1 MTAKLHNL
9 VAKYMNKTIDIEE
22 WEDIRK
28 KYFEYSYL
36 AFMTLC
42 AHEIKSDCAA
52 NEIEN
57 IIGMNDIIEES
68 ILCYVL
74 KIPGSYEFISEV
86 LSIINDYDAFDIN
99 CLYQSY
105 IATDFSIMDGEVKF
119 EGGKNNRDILGSYY
133 TQEEFAYEITQKAI
147 EEYLENNIREEVNEL
162 KIADYS
168 CGGGAFLVAA
178 CRICRQKGISADIYG
193 YDVDPIAIMIT
204 RHRLRFEESSG
215 YKILL
220 GNPLLITKNDIEP
233 LEKFKR
239 AEVGRF
245 YSLEMGVVSHD
256 NVMIDLGNPPW
267 EKIRFEEKKFLM
279 HYVEN
284 QEIGSKAGREKYI
297 QNISETNKYFYNCF
311 IDDYE
316 KAKRLIKKEECF
328 CKSSCGELNTY
339 AIFTELCRNVVCNSG
354 IIGLIVKSSLLKMP
368 VYSAFFRDMTKNKDL
383 YEVYMFTNRNK
394 IFNIDSREEFSVIF
408 LKKNNTKNLSIALN
422 IERYEKF
429 VDREKIELSY
439 DLLNKLNPETGMIPN
454 ICHNEELEFLV
465 SIYEKYDTF
474 GMRYPECKF
483 GRLVHL
489 TNHSE
494 SIIKQNDDGYIPIYE
509 GKFIELYTAKYATF
523 SGMNESDKY
532 KNKASAKMICDID
545 GKEYPESRY
554 FIKEEVWNNLSRN
567 FNDEGVIAWRS
578 LTSATNRRT
587 MLATVLPLIPTCQSI
602 QILQLPKKE
611 MLHILALFNSVV
623 FDYIVRLKMAG
634 LDLTQT
640 IIKQIP
646 IPDTKSFEK
655 ELVYMGEKA
664 TIEKHINSRIRMLYV
679 SDQRLDN
686 FFADVSIYPIRRKI
700 TRKQI
705 IAEIDRL
712 VAHLYGLNEER
723 FKNILHT
730 FSKYY
735 SEKEV
740 EAFFKAST
748 SL

>member
-9 VAKYMNKTIDIEE
+9 VAEYVNETIDIEN

-42 AHEIKSDCAA
+42 AHEIKSDSAA
-52 NEIEN
+52 DEVEK
-57 IIGMNDIIEES
+57 IIRLNSIVEET
-68 ILCYVL
+68 ILRYIM
-74 KIPGSYEFISEV
+74 KTPSSYEFISEV
-86 LSIINDYDAFDIN
+86 LSIVNEHDEFDIN

-105 IATDFSIMDGEVKF
+105 IAIDFSVVHGEVKF

-168 CGGGAFLVAA
+168 CGGGAFLIAA
-178 CRICRQKGISADIYG
+178 CRICSQKGIRADVYG
-193 YDVDPIAIMIT
+193 YDVDPIAIMIA
-204 RHRLRFEESSG
+204 RHRLRFEECSG
-215 YKILL
+215 YKISL
-220 GNPLLITKNDIEP
+220 GNPLLITKNDVEP
-233 LEKFKR
+233 LKKFKR

-256 NVMIDLGNPPW
+256 SVMIALGNPPW

-279 HYVEN
+279 HYAEN
-284 QEIGSKAGREKYI
+284 QEIGSKTGRQKYI
-297 QNISETNKYFYNCF
+297 QNISETNVYFYNCF

-316 KAKRLIKKEECF
+316 KAKRLIKKEEGF

-368 VYSAFFRDMTKNKDL
+368 VYSSFFRDMTKSKEL

-408 LKKNNTKNLSIALN
+408 LKRNNTKNLSIALN

-429 VDREKIELSY
+429 ADREKIELSY

-454 ICHNEELEFLV
+454 ICHNEDLEFLIN
-465 SIYEKYDTF
+465 IYEKYDTF
-474 GMRYPECKF
+474 GTHYPECKF

-494 SIIKQNDDGYIPIYE
+494 SIIKQNDTGYIPIYE

-545 GKEYPESRY
+545 GKEYPESRF
-554 FIKEEVWNNLSRN
+554 FIKEEVWYSLSRN
-567 FNDEGVIAWRS
+567 FKNEGVIAWRS

-587 MLATVLPLIPTCQSI
+587 MLATILPLLPTCQSI

-611 MLHILALFNSVV
+611 MLRVLALFNSVV

-664 TIEKHINSRIRMLYV
+664 TIEKHINSRIRMLYA
-679 SDQRLDN
+679 SDKRLDSL
-686 FFADVSIYPIRRKI
+686 FADVSIYPIKGKVS
-700 TRKQI
+700 RKQI

-712 VAHLYGLNEER
+712 VSLLYGLSDKTFE
-723 FKNILHT
+723 NILHT

-740 EAFFKAST
+740 EAYF
-748 SL
+748 